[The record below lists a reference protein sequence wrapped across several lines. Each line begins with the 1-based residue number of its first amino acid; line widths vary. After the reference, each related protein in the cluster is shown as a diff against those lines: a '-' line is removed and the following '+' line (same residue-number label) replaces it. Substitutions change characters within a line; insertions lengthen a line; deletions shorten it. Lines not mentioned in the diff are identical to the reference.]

1 MGAERSRELPEVL
14 ERLLRFGFGITGVV
28 SVASGVWMLID
39 PRGWFQTMPGVSDFA
54 PYNSHFVMD
63 LGGWWLGVGI
73 LLLFALSNPLRFGGV
88 ALIVA
93 TVGSGSHAV
102 THIQDISR
110 GTVGAKHWIV
120 DAPFVF
126 LPVIVFIV
134 MIWIWWTL
142 QSGLYPNAR
151 PALET
156 EDLEEFHR

>member
-1 MGAERSRELPEVL
+1 MQTEQSRDLPDVL
-14 ERLLRFGFGITGVV
+14 ERLLRLGFGITGAV
-28 SVASGVWMLID
+28 SAASGTWMLID
-39 PRGWFQTMPGVSDFA
+39 PKGWFRVMPGVSDFA

-110 GTVGAKHWIV
+110 GTVGPQHWIV

-126 LPVIVFIV
+126 LPVIVFLV
-134 MIWIWWTL
+134 MIWIWWT
-142 QSGLYPNAR
+142 QQDSRSP
-151 PALET
+151 
-156 EDLEEFHR
+156 